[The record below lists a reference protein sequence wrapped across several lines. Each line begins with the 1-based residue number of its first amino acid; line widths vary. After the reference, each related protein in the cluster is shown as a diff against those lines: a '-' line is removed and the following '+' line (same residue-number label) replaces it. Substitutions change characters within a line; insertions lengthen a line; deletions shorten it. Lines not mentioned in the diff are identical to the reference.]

1 MGEATVVLVILT
13 QATVVLVVL
22 AHGRGGQVRTVRF
35 SGLDLSLFVPIFS
48 ETLVHKYLYSSDL
61 SFEKNLLK

>member
-1 MGEATVVLVILT
+1 MGEVTLVM
-13 QATVVLVVL
+13 VVL

-35 SGLDLSLFVPIFS
+35 SGLDLSLFVPIFP

-61 SFEKNLLK
+61 SFEKSFVKNLLK